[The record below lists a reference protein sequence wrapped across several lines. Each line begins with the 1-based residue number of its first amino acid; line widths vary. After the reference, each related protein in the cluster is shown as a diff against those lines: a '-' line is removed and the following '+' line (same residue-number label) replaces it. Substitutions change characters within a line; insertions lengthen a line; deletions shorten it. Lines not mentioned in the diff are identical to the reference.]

1 MRWRLLHGVPD
12 EEVRRL
18 LSVARRRHFARQEV
32 VCHRDDPAD
41 SMHLIVKGRFA
52 VQVTTPLGDT
62 ATVGLI
68 GPGDTF
74 GELALV
80 THEGRRSATVTALEE
95 AETFAVV
102 KGEFDRLRR
111 EHPNVNDVLLAFLA
125 GELGRQHQLLLEALY
140 LPVEKRLLRRL
151 VELTGLYEDGVV
163 PLTQEQ
169 LAGLAGAAR
178 PTVNRVLREEQVHGT
193 LRLERGRTIILNADE
208 LARHAGLPPASQKAG
223 R

>member
-1 MRWRLLHGVPD
+1 MRWRLLRDVPD
-12 EEVRRL
+12 EEVQRL
-18 LSVARRRHFARQEV
+18 LSISRRRRFARQEV
-32 VCHRDDPAD
+32 VCHRGDPAD

-52 VQVTTPLGDT
+52 VQVATPVGDT

-68 GPGDTF
+68 GPGDSF

-80 THEGRRSATVTALEE
+80 TSDARRSATVTALED

-102 KGEFDRLRR
+102 KGEVDRLRR
-111 EHPNVNDVLLAFLA
+111 DHPSVTDVLVGFLA
-125 GELGRQHQLLLEALY
+125 GELGRHNELLLEALY

-151 VELTGLYEDGVV
+151 VELRGLYEDGVV

-178 PTVNRVLREEQVHGT
+178 PTVNRVLREEQDCGT
-193 LRLERGRTIILNADE
+193 LRLERGRTIILDADG
-208 LARHAGLPPASQKAG
+208 LARRAGLQPASQ
-223 R
+223 

>member
-1 MRWRLLHGVPD
+1 
-12 EEVRRL
+12 
-18 LSVARRRHFARQEV
+18 
-32 VCHRDDPAD
+32 
-41 SMHLIVKGRFA
+41 MHLIVKGRFA

-111 EHPNVNDVLLAFLA
+111 EHPNVNDVLLALLA
-125 GELGRQHQLLLEALY
+125 GEVGHQHQLLLEALY